1 MEKLTLAH
9 IEKLVEL
16 EKQVRY
22 DDFPPVGQL
31 PFEVINY
38 DSPVLL
44 SAPHGAITFRNDGK
58 QIWHEEDEYTAGMA
72 LLLSEICNT
81 PAIVMKAKCGEYDP
95 NYTEREDIP
104 YKREIQ
110 RLIEERG
117 IRFVIDLHGA
127 AMYSPTLDA
136 DQTID
141 LGIRQKSPADTSSI
155 GLEHVEQ
162 LELLF
167 STMEPGCKSSDFVV
181 RRNRFSASN
190 PGTITTFAS
199 KHKSIN
205 SDMNVQAIQIEMKPQ
220 LRVVKRL
227 PSATL
232 YKSCGPFEANPLS
245 VLHTLQSLVNFVAY
259 LKNQIY

>member
-1 MEKLTLAH
+1 MEKLTLSH
-9 IEKLVEL
+9 IEKLIEL

-31 PFEVINY
+31 PFEIINC
-38 DSPVLL
+38 DSPVLI

-81 PAIVMKAKCGEYDP
+81 PAIIMKAKCGEYDP
-95 NYTEREDIP
+95 NNTEREDIP

-110 RLIEERG
+110 RLIEGRG
-117 IRFVIDLHGA
+117 VRFIIDLHGA
-127 AMYSPTLDA
+127 ALHSPMLDA

-141 LGIRQKSPADTSSI
+141 LGIRQKSPADKPSI
-155 GLEHVEQ
+155 ELEHVEQ
-162 LELLF
+162 LELLL
-167 STMEPGCKSSDFVV
+167 STMDSGCKPSDFVV

-199 KHKSIN
+199 KQKSIN
-205 SDMNVQAIQIEMKPQ
+205 SGMKVQAIQIEMKPL
-220 LRVVKRL
+220 LRVVKRF

-232 YKSCGPFEANPLS
+232 YKSCGPYEANPFS
-245 VLHTLQSLVNFVAY
+245 VLHMLQSLVNFVVY
-259 LKNQIY
+259 LKNQAD